1 MDAGLEW
8 TEIGDQRGLDHLG
21 MLAPVES
28 CYQSLLQGLSSVT
41 TRIRY
46 YAFHCWW
53 LADYARNDPSD
64 SRSAYSLRTRR
75 AEALFALA
83 SSFSS
88 SVATGLNG
96 EQGLSGRRWAEK
108 MLLSGS
114 GTIDFRSATDPASP
128 EPERYL
134 GTAQGDFMGIYAPQM
149 TVMELLHRN
158 DAMDLPVPSKLGFEL
173 AERFAV
179 SVGMAGDTFL
189 SAVREGVIDRSALA
203 ELSKFRP
210 GALDHG
216 SDEAEALRDLLFAR
230 SVSISRH
237 ETRRKTLH
245 AILETARQLDAPVS
259 EDVLRWHWMERAQD
273 SSDPR
278 HDILERWRHYQ
289 SGDTL
294 RLVYEALFAM
304 VLREMSDEGQPVP
317 LANLVGRIAAVL
329 GGRGSF
335 GQVLA
340 AIDRVNG
347 ERTMKELQ
355 QAAIGRQLAT
365 LPLDEALTTILGP
378 LARLM
383 RVWSGKVEDLGQS
396 YPPRHRAQTV
406 RDELLRFETATHEP
420 VESVLE
426 TVLREQILKR
436 HLVVAGQKF
445 RQQQSYTYC
454 FEVDEARLR
463 YRSMVGLAPSGPRLR
478 SAIRF
483 LEDVGCLDHGKI
495 SPLGLRELAAA

>member
-1 MDAGLEW
+1 MNGGLEW

-53 LADYARNDPSD
+53 LADYSRKDPSS

-83 SSFSS
+83 SSFSGS
-88 SVATGLNG
+88 AATGLNG

-114 GTIDFRSATDPASP
+114 NTINFRSATDPATP
-128 EPERYL
+128 ESERYL

-158 DAMDLPVPSKLGFEL
+158 DVMELPVPSKLGFDL
-173 AERFAV
+173 AERFAA
-179 SVGMAGDTFL
+179 SVGTAGGIFL
-189 SAVREGVIDRSALA
+189 SAVQEGVIDRSALA

-273 SSDPR
+273 PSDPR

-294 RLVYEALFAM
+294 RLVYEALFAL
-304 VLREMSDEGQPVP
+304 VLREMSNEGQPVP
-317 LANLVGRIAAVL
+317 LANLVGQIAAVL

-347 ERTMKELQ
+347 ERTMKDLQ

-383 RVWSGKVEDLGQS
+383 RIWSGKVEDLGQS

-406 RDELLRFETATHEP
+406 RDELLRFENASHDP
-420 VESVLE
+420 VERVLE

-483 LEDVGCLDHGKI
+483 LEDVGCLDQGKI